1 MSPASQT
8 CKFLNF
14 ALTWWA
20 LHKMA
25 GWLVADATPE
35 RKTGGVYLPG
45 DIIIGGLFPVHRKPK
60 ANDQVCGAKVYDRGL
75 QRLEAMLYAID
86 KINRDDNILK

>member
-1 MSPASQT
+1 
-8 CKFLNF
+8 
-14 ALTWWA
+14 
-20 LHKMA
+20 MA

-35 RKTGGVYLPG
+35 KTGGVYLPG

-60 ANDQVCGAKVYDRGL
+60 TNDQVCGAKVYDRGL